1 MVDSAG
7 EPCGNGSMLRLLP
20 LVLLLSACVASGTP
34 LRDARLSDEAV
45 LINVPVVMQDSEYD
59 CGVAVLSMLLAY
71 YGKPANEER
80 ADELRAQADAEEGLT
95 GAMLESYMKS
105 EGFETALFKGE
116 LGDSIDG
123 LRYHIDRGR
132 PLVVA
137 VKSGPDANHF
147 VLVTG
152 YDPVNDW
159 VLLQDP
165 LRGALVFDSTQ
176 FEHAW
181 EDALRFTLLATPT
194 E

>member
-1 MVDSAG
+1 MVDSARWR
-7 EPCGNGSMLRLLP
+7 CGNGVMLRLLP
-20 LVLLLSACVASGTP
+20 FVLLLSACVASGTP
-34 LRDARLSDEAV
+34 LRDAALSDQAV
-45 LINVPVVMQDSEYD
+45 VLTVPVVMQGDRFD

-71 YGKPANEER
+71 YGRPADPEK
-80 ADELRAQADAEEGLT
+80 ADELRLRSASSEGLI
-95 GAMLESYMKS
+95 GAELQAYMQS
-105 EGFETALFKGE
+105 EGFEAVLFRGVTGE
-116 LGDSIDG
+116 GING
-123 LRYHIDRGR
+123 LQYHLDRGR

-137 VKSGPDANHF
+137 IRSGPDANHF

-165 LRGALVFDSTQ
+165 LRGALVFDRTQ

-181 EDALRFTLLATPT
+181 DDALRFTLLATPK